1 MSKKRLTNAANTP
14 KPSQVRFMKR
24 ISRQIHELIKEFTC
38 RIYLNTVKLEMNSKE
53 WLRPQI
59 HKLLV
64 FLKQDINHIATFLT
78 QNYHIIDQGLPK
90 SNWQYLLV
98 FVLVKIILSNPS
110 YTWSQVQKFGMMSI
124 DKTYVVLKRSQLVRG
139 IAFSCLPLS

>member
-1 MSKKRLTNAANTP
+1 
-14 KPSQVRFMKR
+14 MKR

-110 YTWSQVQKFGMMSI
+110 YTWS
-124 DKTYVVLKRSQLVRG
+124 
-139 IAFSCLPLS
+139 